1 MEGRFSHFR
10 SQVKTKAEY
19 FVVYGFLASAKTLL
33 SSNWTSD
40 HDKLEKEIP
49 DGTAA
54 VFQRAHYRA
63 PPLNKSRQRHARGQA
78 VWEQRTQN
86 DSK

>member
-10 SQVKTKAEY
+10 SQVKTKAEN

-63 PPLNKSRQRHARGQA
+63 PPLNKSRRRHARGQA
-78 VWEQRTQN
+78 VWEQN